1 PAARLP
7 ASYGMDLDELSSLLD
22 RRRRQALASGS
33 DAAAALTGATE
44 NALPAGYI
52 IRTID
57 GGGVEIIRP
66 GVTLSCST
74 LFVGVWT
81 VLWDIVTIS
90 LIPAAGR
97 DGCDAGAVA
106 VPAL

>member
-1 PAARLP
+1 
-7 ASYGMDLDELSSLLD
+7 ME

-33 DAAAALTGATE
+33 DGPNAVADGTE
-44 NALPAGYI
+44 EALPAGYI

-66 GVTLSCST
+66 GVTLSCFT

-81 VLWDIVTIS
+81 VLWDIATIGV
-90 LIPAAGR
+90 IAAPATFHGR
-97 DGCDAGAVA
+97 LLELASRR
-106 VPAL
+106 